1 MNPIVTECLK
11 HSKFNT
17 LLQDIKNNEKNLSI
31 TGVTDSAKAHLIYAL
46 YNYSGLSPVI
56 CCANIASAKKM
67 VQDLKFYSQ
76 NTEIIFLPAREITYY
91 TVDSQSRET
100 NDQRVYAINKIVS
113 NAKNCIYVT
122 TIDALMQKM
131 MPKSVYENLNIE
143 ISQSANCNMDSVISS
158 LNAMGYTRVELVE
171 SKGEYSVRGGIIDI
185 YTIDG
190 NNPYRIEF
198 FGDEIDSIR
207 TFDINTQRSISAVD
221 SISIAYSNEYI
232 ISNERKEETVE
243 KLNEL
248 LKEDIDSALRET
260 IEQDLDVINTR
271 SPLDVL
277 DKYYNLFIPD
287 SETLLDYFA
296 GNNAIYI
303 DEITKCKLR
312 SKSIIEEQIESQKI
326 MTEKCQIYPQY
337 VCSNYSFE
345 QLEQEKNNLSL
356 VYIERINQ
364 DRILHAKRKE
374 YSFNCREVNFFRS
387 SMDIF
392 IKEVLEYLKQDRPI
406 AMVFA
411 TDTKIETVKNLL
423 LDNNIQARYV
433 QDITMLKE
441 IKNGQIYISKG
452 VISSGFMYNEDN
464 GIVVFSEEISGIRKD
479 KNTRSSKEFLGD
491 ILSSYED
498 LKSGDFVV
506 HINHGIGQYLGI
518 EELVANN
525 VTKDYI
531 KLMYQDSGVL
541 YIPVT
546 SLDTIRKYVC
556 EDGYTPKLN
565 KLGTKEWSR
574 TKEKVGR
581 HVKDIAKDLVALYAT
596 RANAVGFAFSK
607 DTSWQR
613 EFESDVEFELTIDQ
627 DRSITELKKDME
639 QEKPMD
645 RLLCGDVGY
654 GKTEV
659 AIRGAFKAVMDQRQV
674 AYLVPTTVLCLQQY
688 KVFKERM
695 EKYGI
700 KVEMLCRFKTPKEQK
715 EVIEGLKNGTID
727 IIVGTHRILSK
738 DIVFKNLGMLIIDEE
753 HRFGVE
759 DKEKIKKYRN
769 NIDVLSMTAT
779 PIPRTL
785 HMSMIGIRDISV
797 LLEPPLE
804 RLPVHT
810 YVMEYNEDIISEAIQ
825 KELARDGQ
833 VFYVYNRVEDI
844 DNIVAKVQRLAPD
857 ARIAFAHGQMTPNQI
872 ENTMVRFIDHEID
885 ILICTTILESGIDI
899 PNANT
904 IIVENSDRMGLAQL
918 YQIRGRVG
926 RSNRLSYAYITYRKN
941 AIISE
946 EASKRLQALKEYTE
960 FGSGFKIALRDLEIR
975 GAGNLLGS
983 QQSGH
988 MLSVGYDMYASLLE
1002 QAVQN
1007 EKQLQNLADKEASTG
1022 DASLNVQDD
1031 VKIIVDISANIPDE
1045 YIKDSGVK
1053 IVMYQKL
1060 SNAKNNEDLEDI
1072 TDELLDRFGDMP
1084 DTTRNLIEIIRI
1096 RNKARII
1103 GISEVRQKGNILMLS
1118 SKYGENNMKYSLTNA
1133 TERGILTYI
1142 NNVLDKILVTLKIK

>member
-17 LLQDIKNNEKNLSI
+17 LLKNIKNNEKNLSI

-46 YNYSGLSPVI
+46 YNYSNISPVI
-56 CCANIASAKKM
+56 CCSSIASAKKM
-67 VQDLKFYSQ
+67 IQDLKFYSS

-100 NDQRVYAINKIVS
+100 NDQRVYAINKIIS
-113 NAKNCIYVT
+113 GAKNCIFVT

-131 MPKSVYENLNIE
+131 MPKSTYENLNVE
-143 ISQSANCNMDSVISS
+143 IDLNTKANMQDIITS
-158 LNAMGYTRVELVE
+158 LNLMGYSRVELVE

-190 NNPYRIEF
+190 TNPYRIEF
-198 FGDEIDSIR
+198 FGDDIDSIR
-207 TFDINTQRSISAVD
+207 TFDIHTQRSVSAVSNL
-221 SISIAYSNEYI
+221 SITYSNEYI
-232 ISNERKEETVE
+232 ISSKRKEECIE

-248 LKEDIDSALRET
+248 LNTDIDSALKET
-260 IEQDLDVINTR
+260 LEQDIDIINTR
-271 SPLDVL
+271 DVLDVL
-277 DKYYNLFIPD
+277 DKYYNLLVPD
-287 SETLLDYFA
+287 AVSLLDYFTSQ
-296 GNNAIYI
+296 NVVYI
-303 DEITKCKLR
+303 DEITKCRLR
-312 SKSIIEEQIESQKI
+312 SKGVIEEQVESQKI

-337 VCSNYSFE
+337 VCSNYSLDD
-345 QLEQEKNNLSL
+345 LEQEKVNLSL
-356 VYIERINQ
+356 IYVERINQ

-392 IKEVLEYLKQDRPI
+392 VKETLEYLKQKRPI

-411 TDTKIETVKNLL
+411 TDSKIETVKNLL
-423 LDNNIQARYV
+423 LDNNIHAKYV

-441 IKNGQIYISKG
+441 IKNGEIYISKG
-452 VISSGFMYNEDN
+452 IISSGFMYNDDN

-479 KNTRSSKEFLGD
+479 KNAKSSKEFLGD

-498 LKSGDFVV
+498 LKVGDYVV

-518 EELVANN
+518 EQLDASN

-556 EDGYTPKLN
+556 EDGYVPKLN
-565 KLGTKEWSR
+565 KLGTKDWVK
-574 TKEKVGR
+574 TKEKVGK
-581 HVKDIAKDLVALYAT
+581 HVKDIAKDLVKLYAA
-596 RANAVGFAFSK
+596 RANATGFAFSK

-613 EFESDVEFELTIDQ
+613 EFESDIEFELTSDQ

-659 AIRGAFKAVMDQRQV
+659 AIRGAFKAVIDQKQV

-695 EKYGI
+695 EKYGVR
-700 KVEMLCRFKTPKEQK
+700 VEMLCRFKTAKEQK
-715 EVIEGLKNGTID
+715 EIIEELKNGTID
-727 IIVGTHRILSK
+727 IIVGTHRVLSK

-810 YVMEYNEDIISEAIQ
+810 YVMEYNDDIISEAIQ
-825 KELARDGQ
+825 KELSRDGQ
-833 VFYVYNRVEDI
+833 VFYIYNRVEDI
-844 DNIVAKVQRLAPD
+844 DNVVAKVQRLVPEAK
-857 ARIAFAHGQMTPNQI
+857 IAFAHGRMTPNQI
-872 ENTMVRFIDHEID
+872 EDTMVRFIEHEID
-885 ILICTTILESGIDI
+885 ILICTTLLESGIDI

-904 IIVENSDRMGLAQL
+904 IIVENADRMGLAQL

-926 RSNRLSYAYITYRKN
+926 RSNRLSYAYITYRKS
-941 AIISE
+941 AVISE

-988 MLSVGYDMYASLLE
+988 MLSVGYDMYSALLE
-1002 QAVQN
+1002 QAVQK
-1007 EKQLQNLADKEASTG
+1007 EKQVQNVVGGDETSIST
-1022 DASLNVQDD
+1022 LNSQDD
-1031 VKIIVDISANIPDE
+1031 VKIIIDISANIPDS
-1045 YIKDSGVK
+1045 YIKDTGVK
-1053 IVMYQKL
+1053 IAMYQKL
-1060 SNAKNNEDLEDI
+1060 SNAKNDEDLEDI
-1072 TDELLDRFGDMP
+1072 MDELLDRFGDVP
-1084 DTTRNLIEIIRI
+1084 KVTRNLIEIIRI
-1096 RNKARII
+1096 RNKARQI
-1103 GISEVRQKGNILMLS
+1103 GIDEIRQKGNSLMLG
-1118 SKYGENNMKYSLTNA
+1118 SKYGENNIKYSLTN
-1133 TERGILTYI
+1133 EHLRDILTYI